1 MSHEQSRFI
10 GRKALADTMG
20 ISKYTI
26 LRWTK
31 LKGFPEPLLNSGRT
45 PIYDLQEI
53 ENWLRG
59 ISTTTSEKLHQ
70 GVNHE

>member
-1 MSHEQSRFI
+1 MTHEQSRLI
-10 GRKALADTMG
+10 GRKELANTMG

-31 LKGFPEPLLNSGRT
+31 LKGFPKPLPNSGRT

-59 ISTTTSEKLHQ
+59 LSKTTSEKPHQ